1 MTDELLDRV
10 RASDPLPHGS
20 TAPPLATVLAHV
32 RGAGSAPYSH
42 RPGRLLAAAL
52 TGAGALVVVI
62 VSVVILGT
70 RHQGAARPAHRPIV
84 TRPVTVVP
92 RTGMSGLVYFQG
104 AGFAS
109 PSSLV
114 ISLQQCLGCR
124 KGNPTA
130 HARFLYWLLST
141 ADAGRSWRLSAER
154 YYLQQ
159 PVFAGADGW
168 AGGLQALGRDA
179 GGIARYYVTHDSGR
193 SWTIAPAAAPNQ
205 GGALVSLG
213 GGEVWAT
220 GLSTRV
226 AILHAPVAGHRLTAT
241 ATQPI
246 AGNWTNVTVTAGG
259 PGTAYVTNGN
269 AAGQRFVTR
278 DDGRTWQRM
287 ASPCRTARVA
297 QVLAA
302 FSETVW
308 ANCFPTR
315 GGGRPTLARSADGG
329 RQWHPVTTPKGGDF
343 LHLQAPSRRVAWASA
358 YSGNVVRTADGGQTW
373 HTVWSPSN
381 RRDAPIRAQVPR
393 LGPWASFPGTPTLL
407 AQGTRSATVL
417 VVITRGR
424 ADGQARTTNLVLYQT
439 TDAGQTWRA
448 RVVSLATH

>member
-10 RASDPLPHGS
+10 RASDPLPQGS
-20 TAPPLATVLAHV
+20 TAPSYPAVLAHV
-32 RGAGSAPYSH
+32 RAEGSRS
-42 RPGRLLAAAL
+42 RPRRSGRVLAAAL
-52 TGAGALVVVI
+52 TCAGALVAVI

-70 RHQGAARPAHRPIV
+70 HHQGTARPAHRPIV
-84 TRPVTVVP
+84 TRPLTVVP
-92 RTGMSGLVYFQG
+92 RSGMSGLVYFQG
-104 AGFAS
+104 AGFSS
-109 PSSLV
+109 PDSLV

-130 HARFLYWLLST
+130 HARFLYWLLAT
-141 ADAGRSWRLSAER
+141 ADAGRTWRLSAQH
-154 YYLQQ
+154 YYIQQ

-168 AGGLQALGRDA
+168 AGGAQAVGHGG
-179 GGIARYYVTHDSGR
+179 GGIARYYVTHDAGR
-193 SWTIAPAAAPNQ
+193 SWRIAPAAAPNQ

-226 AILHAPVAGHRLTAT
+226 AILHAPVGGHRLTAT

-246 AGNWTNVTVTAGG
+246 AGNWTNVSVTAGG

-269 AAGQRFVTR
+269 ADRQRFVTH

-287 ASPCRTARVA
+287 ASPCQTGRLA

-302 FSETVW
+302 FGETVW
-308 ANCFPTR
+308 ANCFPAR
-315 GGGRPTLARSADGG
+315 GGNGPALVRSDDAGRHWRPVATPAGG
-329 RQWHPVTTPKGGDF
+329 NF
-343 LHLQAPSRRVAWASA
+343 LHLQAASSPVAWASTF
-358 YSGNVVRTADGGQTW
+358 SGRVMRTADGGQTW
-373 HTVWSPSN
+373 HTVWSQSN

-393 LGPWASFPGTPTLL
+393 LGPWASFPGTPTLV
-407 AQGTRSATVL
+407 AQGPSSATVL

-424 ADGQARTTNLVLYQT
+424 AAGQAKTTNLVLYRT

-448 RVVSLATH
+448 QVVPLATR